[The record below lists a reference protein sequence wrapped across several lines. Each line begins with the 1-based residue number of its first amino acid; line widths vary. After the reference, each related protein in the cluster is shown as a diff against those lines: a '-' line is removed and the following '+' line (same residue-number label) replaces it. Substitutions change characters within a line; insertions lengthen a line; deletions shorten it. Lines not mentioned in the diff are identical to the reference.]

1 MAQSRQ
7 VSNSGVP
14 SQAGERAA
22 IRGGLAPADIRWKA
36 VGVGYLVA
44 VVVTIGAG
52 IPLLVSTDSS
62 WMLVVANLVALLG
75 AGFVIGRKSGPQ
87 LSIINGALMGIIC
100 YFTTALALLVGWFF
114 QWLPEPLPGLPQG
127 DSTFFFA
134 WPLLQFVVGVV
145 GAILGSSTVRR
156 VAKGA

>member
-1 MAQSRQ
+1 VVQSGSA
-7 VSNSGVP
+7 SNRGAISG
-14 SQAGERAA
+14 AGEKET
-22 IRGGLAPADIRWKA
+22 IKDGWAPADIHWKVVGAGYLIAA
-36 VGVGYLVA
+36 VG
-44 VVVTIGAG
+44 TIGAG
-52 IPLLVSTDSS
+52 IPLLVITDSS
-62 WMLVVANLVALLG
+62 WMLVVASLVALLG
-75 AGFVIGRKSGPQ
+75 AGLVVGRRSGRQ
-87 LSIINGALMGIIC
+87 LAIINAALTGILY

-134 WPLLQFVVGVV
+134 WPLLQLVVSVV